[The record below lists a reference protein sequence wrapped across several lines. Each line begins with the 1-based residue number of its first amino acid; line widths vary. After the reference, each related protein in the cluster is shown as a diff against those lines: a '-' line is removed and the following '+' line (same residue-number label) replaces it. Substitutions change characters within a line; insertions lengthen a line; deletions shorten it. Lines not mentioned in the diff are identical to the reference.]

1 MFFEYFLK
9 QAYKLKSE
17 KNIFIYV
24 LLKNR
29 KWHWKY
35 FTQYKKKLRKSDNNY
50 FVNQKGL
57 LTLIRMG
64 FSAVLFLVR
73 FGRGKITLFLKPVSI
88 MLEAWN
94 LIRKYTHT
102 FSFRKYT
109 LQFQKFLHFADVNI
123 FLQKIS
129 ILAKLEP
136 SLKAIVRELY

>member
-1 MFFEYFLK
+1 MKTLRVTPLVSTLKECNKVNPFASLCKSLFCFLSTFLSRHINSK
-9 QAYKLKSE
+9 VK

-35 FTQYKKKLRKSDNNY
+35 FTQYKKKLRKSANNY

-64 FSAVLFLVR
+64 LLAVLFVVC
-73 FGRGKITLFLKPVSI
+73 FGRGNITPCLKPVSI
-88 MLEAWN
+88 MLEEWN
-94 LIRKYTHT
+94 LIRKYAHT

-109 LQFQKFLHFADVNI
+109 F
-123 FLQKIS
+123 
-129 ILAKLEP
+129 
-136 SLKAIVRELY
+136 

>member
-1 MFFEYFLK
+1 MKTLRGTPLVSTLTECKKVNAFASLCKSLFCFLSTFLSRHINSK
-9 QAYKLKSE
+9 VK

-35 FTQYKKKLRKSDNNY
+35 FTQYKKKLRKSDNNS

-57 LTLIRMG
+57 LILIRMS
-64 FSAVLFLVR
+64 FSAVLFVVR

-109 LQFQKFLHFADVNI
+109 F
-123 FLQKIS
+123 
-129 ILAKLEP
+129 
-136 SLKAIVRELY
+136 